1 MRKIFTQIVVVLVLA
16 SIASAHICMWSPR
29 QRGRLSITTP
39 GDPSCYRPYPVD
51 QCGNSPVE
59 LPQTK
64 YKGGSVAT
72 LHFQQNLNHWTNA
85 NPGHFDAFISTNSVQ
100 NLTETDFTYK
110 FGSISDYPAMD
121 MVTQTN
127 FTITGTIPNILC
139 PHCVLRLR
147 YVSNNPDE
155 VNNRHGN
162 NPHATFYQCA
172 DISIYPN

>member
-1 MRKIFTQIVVVLVLA
+1 MKGTLTIFFDFL
-16 SIASAHICMWSPR
+16 
-29 QRGRLSITTP
+29 
-39 GDPSCYRPYPVD
+39 GDPSCYRPYPID

-64 YKGGSVAT
+64 YNRGQTAT
-72 LHFQQNLNHWTNA
+72 IHFQQNLNHYTHKRA
-85 NPGHFDAFISTNSVQ
+85 GLLDAYISTRSVQ
-100 NLTETDFTYK
+100 NLTDSDFTYK
-110 FGSISDYPAMD
+110 FGAVPDYPAQD

-139 PHCVLRLR
+139 NHCVLRLR

-162 NPHATFYQCA
+162 NPDAIFYQCA
-172 DISIYPN
+172 DIMIV